1 MLHWP
6 NFLYQSKMILITKG
20 LLKICGMVNFIHL
33 NIEFWEVSHMA
44 QW

>member
-6 NFLYQSKMILITKG
+6 NFFYQPKIILIIKG

-33 NIEFWEVSHMA
+33 NIEFLGASHMA